1 MSISLDAINW
11 KNKNDF
17 YNSYCNA
24 TKAPNWFGM
33 NLDAFLDSL
42 RGGICE
48 ITPKKIIIRNLTK
61 KIKEYF
67 DDDFWIDIEDI
78 CKEENVELQIQNN

>member
-48 ITPKKIIIRNLTK
+48 ITPKK
-61 KIKEYF
+61 
-67 DDDFWIDIEDI
+67 
-78 CKEENVELQIQNN
+78 NNY

>member
-61 KIKEYF
+61 KKLKSILMM
-67 DDDFWIDIEDI
+67 ISG
-78 CKEENVELQIQNN
+78 